1 MDTSSTRELSFGRTT
16 DIHLPISFR
25 LARLEGKI
33 QPKSFKQL
41 QQQPEL
47 KHLGTQQS
55 CVDQLQPLPSTTLSD
70 LDLFVVSNQRP
81 LGPLRDCPAVVR
93 GTSSL
98 NHSTDEA
105 QGVHQV
111 IHVSPHSEG
120 ISEGENAD
128 VSNRIALGR
137 WNEFLTIPVQYSSL
151 MPTAQLAFTV
161 WDCLGAGQPTP
172 IGGSTMRLFEQP
184 GRVSFLASL
193 PLGLQLTIEF
203 SGRLVCRYLRQGEHR
218 LYLYREVEADG
229 SLESTTPHDVD
240 LGPTDE
246 MGRLEGVSWL
256 GGAVEGAETDRQ
268 HHIPFRQLVRKFER
282 GDIPK
287 LEWLDRLTFKEIEK
301 VHAVRRKPRD
311 SFCKPAL
318 MSFLRI
324 ENSPFRPKL

>member
-70 LDLFVVSNQRP
+70 LDPSSFQISGLSDLFVTVQ
-81 LGPLRDCPAVVR
+81 LW
-93 GTSSL
+93 
-98 NHSTDEA
+98 
-105 QGVHQV
+105 
-111 IHVSPHSEG
+111 SEG
-120 ISEGENAD
+120 RLLSTTQRTRHKAFTKSYTSVLTQR
-128 VSNRIALGR
+128 VSLKARMLTFPDRIALCR

-184 GRVSFLASL
+184 GCLSSLGSL
-193 PLGLQLTIEF
+193 PLGLQLTIGF
-203 SGRLVCRYLRQGEHR
+203 SGRLVRRYLRQGEHR
-218 LYLYREVEADG
+218 LYLHREAEADG
-229 SLESTTPHDVD
+229 SSESTTPHDVD
-240 LGPTDE
+240 LGVTDE
-246 MGRLEGVSWL
+246 MGRLEGVSWH
-256 GGAVEGAETDRQ
+256 GCAVEGAETDRQ
-268 HHIPFRQLVRKFER
+268 HLFPFRQLVRKFER

-301 VHAVRRKPRD
+301 VHAVRLEPRD
-311 SFCKPAL
+311 SFCRPAL
-318 MSFLRI
+318 MFSLRTT
-324 ENSPFRPKL
+324 LL